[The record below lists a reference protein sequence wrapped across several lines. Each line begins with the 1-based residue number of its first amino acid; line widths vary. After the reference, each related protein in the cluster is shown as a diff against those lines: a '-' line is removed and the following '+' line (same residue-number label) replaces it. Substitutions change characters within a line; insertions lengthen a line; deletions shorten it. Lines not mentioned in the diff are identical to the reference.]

1 MVVSLG
7 GCVCV
12 GWGVI
17 IYCVNNNF
25 IIIVKKV
32 VSSYTP
38 YVVRALR
45 AFTPYLKIIA
55 TGDDPDQI
63 EL

>member
-1 MVVSLG
+1 MSL
-7 GCVCV
+7 

-17 IYCVNNNF
+17 IYCVNNTN
-25 IIIVKKV
+25 IIIVKKIVSIATPHV
-32 VSSYTP
+32 V
-38 YVVRALR
+38 R